1 MATKVVM
8 EALSPTMEEGRLV
21 EWKKQEGEPVAV
33 GDVLAEV
40 ETDKA
45 VMELVARAGGTLLK
59 HIVEAGSTVP
69 VSEPV
74 AVIGEPGED
83 GGEAG
88 KRESGGAKTKE
99 SGEAGQRDGNASGAE
114 SQATQ
119 PAPGRNQPT
128 SMPPAAPARA
138 ASESA
143 RPASQPG
150 PAPAHSAATPQ
161 LVGRVKASPL
171 ARRIAAERGVD
182 LGAVAGTGPEGRIV
196 ARDLEKVPTP
206 AASGVAAP
214 LPGPTGPSLHS
225 GQAPPSRLPSDQGVA
240 GAPYTDAPLSQIR
253 KTIAKRLTQSIGP
266 VPTFYLTT
274 EVDMERVWDAREA
287 LRAAA
292 KREGGAGALKSDGQ
306 EAAVSFNDIIIKAV
320 AMALRQH
327 PACNAWWQDDHIRY
341 WNDVHVSMAVAVE
354 EGLITPVIRYA
365 DQKGLRA
372 IAAESHDLAARARE
386 RRLKPEEYTGG
397 TFSVSNL
404 GMLDIDE
411 FTAIINPPE
420 AGILAVG
427 RITQQPVAQ
436 DGIIAVRRRMRLT
449 MSCDHRVID
458 GATGAQFLKTLKG
471 MLENPLALVW

>member
-1 MATKVVM
+1 MSTKVVM

-21 EWKKQEGEPVAV
+21 EWKKQEGEAVAV

-59 HIVEAGSTVP
+59 HIVEAGATVP

-74 AVIGEPGED
+74 AVIGDPGED
-83 GGEAG
+83 SGADVQRGSETDG
-88 KRESGGAKTKE
+88 KRG
-99 SGEAGQRDGNASGAE
+99 SGAGAPRAGGQP
-114 SQATQ
+114 SGKAARSTQ
-119 PAPGRNQPT
+119 PVPDRNQST
-128 SMPPAAPARA
+128 SMPPAPPARA
-138 ASESA
+138 ATETP
-143 RPASQPG
+143 RPAAQPRPAEVVTRAPQPG
-150 PAPAHSAATPQ
+150 T
-161 LVGRVKASPL
+161 RVKASPL

-182 LGAVAGTGPEGRIV
+182 LGAVAGSGPEGRIV
-196 ARDLEKVPTP
+196 ARDLE
-206 AASGVAAP
+206 VAAGASP
-214 LPGPTGPSLHS
+214 SRPSATAPSVTAALPRGPS
-225 GQAPPSRLPSDQGVA
+225 D
-240 GAPYTDAPLSQIR
+240 APYTDVPLTQIR
-253 KTIAKRLTQSIGP
+253 KTIAKRLAQSIGP
-266 VPTFYLTT
+266 IPTFYLTT
-274 EVDMERVWDAREA
+274 EVDMERIWEAREA
-287 LRAAA
+287 LA
-292 KREGGAGALKSDGQ
+292 GGEVK
-306 EAAVSFNDIIIKAV
+306 VSFNDIIIKAV
-320 AMALRQH
+320 AMGLRQH

-341 WNDVHVSMAVAVE
+341 WNEVHISMAVAVE

-365 DQKGLRA
+365 DQKTLRE
-372 IAAESHDLAARARE
+372 IAGESRDLAGRARD

-411 FTAIINPPE
+411 FTAVINPPE

-427 RITQQPVAQ
+427 RIVEKPVAH
-436 DGIIAVRRRMRLT
+436 DGKIAVRRRMRLT